1 MQITVELFGTLR
13 EFRAADANGDAFP
26 QDIIANTTVGDILG
40 RLEIPTEK
48 TLIILVNSV
57 QTFADVVIQKSTR
70 EGFCLAVTEALWK
83 GRPVVA
89 SNIGGIPAQIEDG
102 KSGYLLEPKDFQ
114 GFADRIVHLLNNP
127 KEAKELG
134 HNAREIVRQK
144 YLITRLLSDYLDL
157 LNSVIN
163 GNTSS

>member
-57 QTFADVVIQKSTR
+57 HAEKDQTLR
-70 EGFCLAVTEALWK
+70 EG
-83 GRPVVA
+83 
-89 SNIGGIPAQIEDG
+89 
-102 KSGYLLEPKDFQ
+102 
-114 GFADRIVHLLNNP
+114 
-127 KEAKELG
+127 
-134 HNAREIVRQK
+134 
-144 YLITRLLSDYLDL
+144 DL
-157 LNSVIN
+157 LAIAPLLV
-163 GNTSS
+163 GG